1 MIHVNLSL
9 NQDTGKSGFIQVL
22 KKCRMSDVSPIDN
35 RQGTSM
41 KNNLQVISINRKEFR
56 SADKVAKK
64 GIALFLL
71 LTALFFFVSSL
82 LNAAEEK
89 VEEAKE
95 IKVIRE
101 GPPPLED
108 PQYLDLGTFVV
119 NMPGDKYFLKSS
131 IQLAFENSAAKE
143 WLLARLPIAKD
154 LIITHLNSITVEQFD
169 DTKSRAVIKNDLQVR
184 LNSLFPNKAV
194 WEDSVPIRRILFLEF
209 YRQ

>member
-1 MIHVNLSL
+1 MTGFTWILNLCGLGSVSL
-9 NQDTGKSGFIQVL
+9 TAD
-22 KKCRMSDVSPIDN
+22 

-41 KNNLQVISINRKEFR
+41 NENSQVLFISLEKDW
-56 SADKVAKK
+56 SDKCVGLKSVS
-64 GIALFLL
+64 LL
-71 LTALFFFVSSL
+71 VLTTLFFFTSSL
-82 LNAAEEK
+82 HAVGE
-89 VEEAKE
+89 VVKE
-95 IKVIRE
+95 TKVIRE

-131 IQLAFENSAAKE
+131 IQLAFENSAAKD

-169 DTKSRAVIKNDLQVR
+169 DTKNRVVIKNDLQIR
-184 LNSLFPNKAV
+184 LNSLFPNKAA
-194 WEDSVPIRRILFLEF
+194 WEDSFPIRRILFSEF

>member
-9 NQDTGKSGFIQVL
+9 NQNTGKSGFIQIL
-22 KKCRMSDVSPIDN
+22 KKCRMSDVSPIDD

-41 KNNLQVISINRKEFR
+41 KDNLQVISINRKEFR

-82 LNAAEEK
+82 NATEEK
-89 VEEAKE
+89 VEEAEE

-143 WLLARLPIAKD
+143 WLLARLPIPKD
-154 LIITHLNSITVEQFD
+154 LIITHLNSISVEQFD
-169 DTKSRAVIKNDLQVR
+169 DTESRAVIKNDLQVR

>member
-1 MIHVNLSL
+1 M
-9 NQDTGKSGFIQVL
+9 TGFTWIL
-22 KKCRMSDVSPIDN
+22 KLCGLRDVSLTAD

-41 KNNLQVISINRKEFR
+41 NENSQVLFIKLKKFWSSESIGLK
-56 SADKVAKK
+56 SVSLLVLTT
-64 GIALFLL
+64 LFLF
-71 LTALFFFVSSL
+71 TSSL
-82 LNAAEEK
+82 HAAEE
-89 VEEAKE
+89 VVKE
-95 IKVIRE
+95 TKVIRE

-131 IQLAFENSAAKE
+131 IQLAFENSAAKD

-169 DTKSRAVIKNDLQVR
+169 DTNNRVVIKNDLQIR
-184 LNSLFPNKAV
+184 LNSLFPNKAA
-194 WEDSVPIRRILFLEF
+194 WEDSVPIRRILFSEF

>member
-1 MIHVNLSL
+1 MIHVNQSL
-9 NQDTGKSGFIQVL
+9 NPDTGKSGFIQVL
-22 KKCRMSDVSPIDN
+22 KNCRMSDVSPIDD

-41 KNNLQVISINRKEFR
+41 KDNLQVISINRKEFR

-82 LNAAEEK
+82 NAAEEE
-89 VEEAKE
+89 VE
-95 IKVIRE
+95 VIRE
-101 GPPPLED
+101 GPPPLEN

-119 NMPGDKYFLKSS
+119 NMPGDKYFLKSN
-131 IQLAFENSAAKE
+131 IHLAFENSVAKE

>member
-1 MIHVNLSL
+1 MIHVNHSL
-9 NQDTGKSGFIQVL
+9 NPDTEKSGFIQVL
-22 KKCRMSDVSPIDN
+22 KKYRMSDVSPIDD

-41 KNNLQVISINRKEFR
+41 KDNLQVISINRKEFR

-82 LNAAEEK
+82 NAAEEE
-89 VEEAKE
+89 VEE

-119 NMPGDKYFLKSS
+119 NMPS

-143 WLLARLPIAKD
+143 WLLTRLPIAKD

-169 DTKSRAVIKNDLQVR
+169 DTKSRAVIKNDLQIR

>member
-1 MIHVNLSL
+1 MA
-9 NQDTGKSGFIQVL
+9 
-22 KKCRMSDVSPIDN
+22 DVSPIDN

-56 SADKVAKK
+56 SADKITKK
-64 GIALFLL
+64 GITLFLL
-71 LTALFFFVSSL
+71 LTALFFFASSL
-82 LNAAEEK
+82 SVAEEK
-89 VEEAKE
+89 VEEAEE

>member
-1 MIHVNLSL
+1 MKGNF
-9 NQDTGKSGFIQVL
+9 QDIFIFSKKYWMDGKI
-22 KKCRMSDVSPIDN
+22 
-35 RQGTSM
+35 T
-41 KNNLQVISINRKEFR
+41 
-56 SADKVAKK
+56 KK
-64 GIALFLL
+64 GIILFLL
-71 LTALFFFVSSL
+71 LTILFFSVSSL
-82 LNAAEEK
+82 SATEDE
-89 VEEAKE
+89 VEE
-95 IKVIRE
+95 IKMIRE

-143 WLLARLPIAKD
+143 WLLVRLPIAKD

-169 DTKSRAVIKNDLQVR
+169 DTKSRAIIKNDLQIR

>member
-1 MIHVNLSL
+1 
-9 NQDTGKSGFIQVL
+9 
-22 KKCRMSDVSPIDN
+22 MSDVSPIDDSK
-35 RQGTSM
+35 GTSM
-41 KNNLQVISINRKEFR
+41 KDNLQVISINRNEFQ

-64 GIALFLL
+64 GILLFLL

-82 LNAAEEK
+82 NAAEEE
-89 VEEAKE
+89 VEE

-131 IQLAFENSAAKE
+131 IHLAFENSAAKE

>member
-1 MIHVNLSL
+1 MIHVNHSL
-9 NQDTGKSGFIQVL
+9 NPDTGKSGFIQVL
-22 KKCRMSDVSPIDN
+22 KKCRMSDVSPIDV

-41 KNNLQVISINRKEFR
+41 KENLQVISINRIEFR

-64 GIALFLL
+64 GIFLFLL
-71 LTALFFFVSSL
+71 LSAVLFFVSSL
-82 LNAAEEK
+82 NAVAEEE
-89 VEEAKE
+89 VEG

-169 DTKSRAVIKNDLQVR
+169 DTKSRAVIKNDLQIR